1 MGYLLRELSQKWHN
15 LLRRAGATA
24 LPTRTSSR
32 VDPRNIHRS
41 PQGVASGPDE
51 QYWKGE
57 KCWWRREILG
67 AELRLLVLYVV

>member
-1 MGYLLRELSQKWHN
+1 MH
-15 LLRRAGATA
+15 
-24 LPTRTSSR
+24 
-32 VDPRNIHRS
+32 
-41 PQGVASGPDE
+41 GVCKAVSSGPDE